1 MSKMM
6 KKLNNK
12 RGFTLIELI
21 VVMAIIGILVMLA
34 APRFLGYTK
43 NAHVASMKAD
53 AKVLSNAA
61 LIYNIEKEGVGVWP
75 VTEEEVTDL
84 PEGVTGTAKKLDK
97 ELLKNHIKNLK
108 NPIDKYVLIVDDKDY
123 EGEVIYFDGVEDR
136 DGNTWYGI
144 DIKVEKTENS
154 EG

>member
-34 APRFLGYTK
+34 APRFLGYTRD
-43 NAHVASMKAD
+43 AEVAAMKAD

-61 LIYNIEKEGVGVWP
+61 LIYNIEEEGVWP

-84 PEGVTGTAKKLDK
+84 PEGVTGTAKKLDEK
-97 ELLKNHIKNLK
+97 ELNKHIKNLK
-108 NPIDKYVLIVDDKDY
+108 NNIGEYVLIIDGDY
-123 EGEVIYFDGVEDR
+123 EGEVIHIKGLEDR
-136 DGNTWYGI
+136 DGDTWHGV
-144 DIKVEKTENS
+144 DIKIEKTTP
-154 EG
+154 

>member
-61 LIYNIEKEGVGVWP
+61 LIYNIEKEGVWP

-84 PEGVTGTAKKLDK
+84 PEGVTGTAKKLNK

-108 NPIDKYVLIVDDKDY
+108 NPIDKYALIIDGDY
-123 EGEVIYFDGVEDR
+123 EGEVIHIEGVEDR
-136 DGNTWYGI
+136 DGNTWYGVSEAF
-144 DIKVEKTENS
+144 KVEK
-154 EG
+154 

>member
-34 APRFLGYTK
+34 APKFLGYTK
-43 NAHVASMKAD
+43 DAHVASMKAD

-61 LIYNIEKEGVGVWP
+61 LIYNIEEEGKWP

-84 PEGVTGTAKKLDK
+84 PEGITGTAKKLDK
-97 ELLKNHIKNLK
+97 AELNEHIKNLK
-108 NPIDKYVLIVDDKDY
+108 NDFEDYVLIIDGEH
-123 EGEVIYFDGVEDR
+123 EGEVIYPKGAEER
-136 DGNTWYGI
+136 DGKTTWYGVN
-144 DIKVEKTENS
+144 IKVEETTTP
-154 EG
+154 